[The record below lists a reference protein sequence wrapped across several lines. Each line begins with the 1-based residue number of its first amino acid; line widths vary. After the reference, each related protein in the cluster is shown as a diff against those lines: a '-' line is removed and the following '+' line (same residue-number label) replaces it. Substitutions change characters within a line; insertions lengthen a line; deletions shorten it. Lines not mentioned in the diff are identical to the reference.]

1 MRYSSLLTNF
11 TPVVFRRMAS
21 TRRLAAILAADAVG
35 YSRLMR
41 ADEEG
46 THERFK
52 AHRREL
58 VDPKIREHHGRLVKY
73 TGDGMLAE
81 FPSVVEAVLC
91 AVEVQCGMSHRN
103 LGVADHERISFR
115 IGINLGDVI
124 AEPEDIYGD
133 GVNIAARLE
142 ALAEPNGICISQMV
156 YEQIR
161 DKLPYPFEDIGQ
173 QSVKNIARPLH
184 AFALRPD
191 VIAGLPFSEAAPFP
205 SVRET
210 IVATPY
216 RAFAP
221 RLSIVVL
228 PFANL
233 SHDRDQQYLADG
245 ITDDVTT
252 DLSRIAGMVV
262 ISRNTAFTYRDKP
275 IDTKQIGGE
284 LSVRYLLQGSIR
296 RAGNRVRVNTQ
307 LIDAQ
312 TDAHLWAERF
322 DYATDDLFALQD
334 EVTSRIALELN
345 LEVIRAEAARPAE
358 HPDALDYILRGRAVR
373 NMGST
378 PEHFSESIGLF
389 EKALNLDPASV
400 DARAFLAHALI
411 GRVLELMTDSAASD
425 IERAALLVSE
435 VLAASPRHAFAQ
447 FVKGQLLRAQNRFD
461 AAVPEYETAVML
473 DRNSVNA
480 LAALGQC
487 KFFTGA
493 LDEVIPAHEQAIRL
507 SPRDPFVPNW
517 YWRIGRVHLLQSR
530 LDDAILWIERAR
542 SANPRL
548 AGPRGWL
555 AAAYALKGEM
565 DGAAGELAEA
575 RRLSRDNRFASIARF
590 KSIQSYGSPRTQ
602 ALAEATFFAGL
613 RKAGVPEE

>member
-1 MRYSSLLTNF
+1 
-11 TPVVFRRMAS
+11 MAS
-21 TRRLAAILAADAVG
+21 TRRLAAIFAADAVG

-103 LGVADHERISFR
+103 LGIADHERITFR

-142 ALAEPNGICISQMV
+142 ALAEPNGICISQTV

-191 VIAGLPFSEAAPFP
+191 VIAALPAPEAAPFP
-205 SVRET
+205 LPGEPVSG
-210 IVATPY
+210 APY
-216 RAFAP
+216 RVFAP

-275 IDTKQIGGE
+275 IDTKQIGDE

-334 EVTSRIALELN
+334 ELTSRIALELN

-358 HPDALDYILRGRAVR
+358 HPDALDFILRGRAVR
-373 NMGST
+373 NEGST
-378 PEHFSESIGLF
+378 RENFAEAIRLL
-389 EKALNLDPASV
+389 EEALALDPGSV
-400 DARAFLAHALI
+400 DARAYLAYSLV

-425 IERAALLVSE
+425 IERAERLVGEAL
-435 VLAASPRHAFAQ
+435 AISPRYAFAHY
-447 FVKGQLLRAQNRFD
+447 VKGQVLRAQNRFE
-461 AAVPEYETAVML
+461 AAIPEYETALML
-473 DRNSVNA
+473 DRNSVTA
-480 LAALGQC
+480 LAALGHC

-493 LDEVIPAHEQAIRL
+493 LEEVIPAQQQAIRL
-507 SPRDPFVPNW
+507 SPRDPTVPNW
-517 YWRIGRVHLLQSR
+517 YWRIGRVHLLQSQIDEA
-530 LDDAILWIERAR
+530 LLWIEKAR

-548 AGPRGWL
+548 AGPHGWL
-555 AAAYALKGEM
+555 AAAYALKGET
-565 DGAAGELAEA
+565 DRAAVELAEA

-590 KSIQSYGSPRTQ
+590 KSIQSYGAPRTQ
-602 ALAEATFFAGL
+602 ALAEDTFFAGL